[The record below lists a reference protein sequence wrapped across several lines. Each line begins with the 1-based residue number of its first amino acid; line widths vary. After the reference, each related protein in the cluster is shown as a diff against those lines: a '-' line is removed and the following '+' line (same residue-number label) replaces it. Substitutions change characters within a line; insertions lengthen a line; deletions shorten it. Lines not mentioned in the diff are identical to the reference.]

1 MTVPRGLCMIS
12 VMRAGSGVAV
22 AAYRAWRT
30 GLLLLLLMTAT
41 ACSPSIYGWT
51 VRTSSTPQA
60 GSFNPRLL
68 AREPVAIFEAHAPGG
83 LRGNELGLAFYLADI
98 LKTVT
103 PEFKVVSPQD
113 TASRINTRGLA
124 PEYVRM
130 RTDYEQT
137 NILEAGALKKLGAAV
152 EARYVFQP
160 RLVSFTQTMTERW
173 KFADFRIV
181 QTRSSILRLSLQ
193 LWDTQ
198 TGEPLWSSIAEAILS
213 AEAILQDPVYLE
225 DAARVALG
233 SVLAD
238 FLRGRTRTTYTP
250 LNKAVD
256 SLIKRPPPRGEEP
269 ETQNKPN

>member
-1 MTVPRGLCMIS
+1 
-12 VMRAGSGVAV
+12 
-22 AAYRAWRT
+22 
-30 GLLLLLLMTAT
+30 
-41 ACSPSIYGWT
+41 
-51 VRTSSTPQA
+51 
-60 GSFNPRLL
+60 
-68 AREPVAIFEAHAPGG
+68 
-83 LRGNELGLAFYLADI
+83 
-98 LKTVT
+98 
-103 PEFKVVSPQD
+103 
-113 TASRINTRGLA
+113 
-124 PEYVRM
+124 
-130 RTDYEQT
+130 
-137 NILEAGALKKLGAAV
+137 
-152 EARYVFQP
+152 
-160 RLVSFTQTMTERW
+160 MTERW

-198 TGEPLWSSIAEAILS
+198 TGEPIWSSIAEAILS

-238 FLRGRTRTTYTP
+238 FLRGRTGTTYTP